1 MKKKTDAKISFE
13 ESMQNLEEI
22 VHKLESGSLTL
33 DDSIEIFEKGVHYTD
48 ICNEYLSDAKMK
60 VELLTKTD
68 SGFEIEDF

>member
-1 MKKKTDAKISFE
+1 MKKKVDEKISFE
-13 ESMQNLEEI
+13 GSMQNLEEI

-33 DDSIEIFEKGVHYTD
+33 DESIKIFEKGVHYTD

-68 SGFEIEDF
+68 TGFKLEDF